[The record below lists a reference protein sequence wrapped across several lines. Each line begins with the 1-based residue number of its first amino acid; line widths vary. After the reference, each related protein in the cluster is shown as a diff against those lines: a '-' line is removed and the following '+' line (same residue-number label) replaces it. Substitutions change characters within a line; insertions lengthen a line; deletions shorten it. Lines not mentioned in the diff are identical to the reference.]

1 MFYFLLYFFWK
12 ITSPG
17 NLTSGSV
24 GLLLVGNRLRD
35 WKTAS
40 QIIEHLDS
48 SLIDFFWHTKP
59 YFKFSWKMWQD
70 REHDEGIISPLK
82 KVPCVTYFFYIISNF
97 QLRQCHGNNYFVI
110 IYLHYP
116 VTWQKLLWHHNVFLQ
131 TKNHLISTSEIPID
145 SLFQR
150 NYYFCLMLIFLQCYC
165 VGFLMAPMCDSKI

>member
-1 MFYFLLYFFWK
+1 LWECGTFTAWQQATGLENSKSNNRTFGFL
-12 ITSPG
+12 
-17 NLTSGSV
+17 
-24 GLLLVGNRLRD
+24 
-35 WKTAS
+35 
-40 QIIEHLDS
+40 
-48 SLIDFFWHTKP
+48 SLIDFLWHTKP

-97 QLRQCHGNNYFVI
+97 QLRQCHGNNYLVI
-110 IYLHYP
+110 IYFHYP

-150 NYYFCLMLIFLQCYC
+150 NYYFCLC
-165 VGFLMAPMCDSKI
+165 